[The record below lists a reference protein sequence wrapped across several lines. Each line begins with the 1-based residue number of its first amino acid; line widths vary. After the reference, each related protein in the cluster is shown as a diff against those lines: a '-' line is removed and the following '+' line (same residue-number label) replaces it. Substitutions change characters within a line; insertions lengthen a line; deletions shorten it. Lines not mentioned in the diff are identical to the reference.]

1 MKRLLSVALIM
12 VLSQPGPLSSA
23 VGQEL
28 AIGLKS
34 AGASGLS
41 ASTSPEKK
49 YEDFNKVIQGAKEYD
64 GLFKL
69 YLKDHHLYAEIQNHQ
84 FEKPYLLPMAIA
96 RGMGL
101 GGHTL
106 NFDEQWILF
115 FHRVGDKVYLV
126 RRNIRFQ
133 AKRNTPVA
141 KAVETTYTDSVLI
154 AARIATINPM
164 RQAVVINF
172 NEIFMTN
179 LAQLPFG
186 FLDPNRST

>member
-1 MKRLLSVALIM
+1 MKRLLFIALVM
-12 VLSQPGPLSSA
+12 VLSQPAVPSFA

-28 AIGLKS
+28 TVGPKS
-34 AGASGLS
+34 AGSSALS
-41 ASTSPEKK
+41 ASPSPEKK
-49 YEDFNKVIQGAKEYD
+49 YEDFNKVTQGAKEYD

-69 YLKDHHLYAEIQNHQ
+69 YLKDDHLYAEIQSHQ
-84 FEKPYLLPMAIA
+84 FEKPFLLPMAIA

-133 AKRNTPVA
+133 AKHSVPLA
-141 KAVETTYTDSVLI
+141 KAV
-154 AARIATINPM
+154 
-164 RQAVVINF
+164 
-172 NEIFMTN
+172 
-179 LAQLPFG
+179 
-186 FLDPNRST
+186 